1 MHLLTPDLQ
10 RMALLNIRDNLAD
23 NGMLTFNT
31 FDPDPVFQAQQINTK
46 DTDYTLRVEYTNKD
60 GNHKESATGCA
71 KNVIWCVR
79 KNDCI

>member
-79 KNDCI
+79 KK